1 MNLKHSGLQF
11 LEARRRCDCRLSGL
25 YASES
30 LTKMDDQVA
39 VAEYEAIKAEYDLEK
54 ACLSQMVKL
63 ETTLHDSRPLVQE
76 VTMKLGI
83 FASVWAAVRPQSLY
97 CGKFGSVL
105 TGTIFQITADIRKLK
120 NSLHRAE
127 DPTSQVRTLD
137 TCA

>member
-1 MNLKHSGLQF
+1 
-11 LEARRRCDCRLSGL
+11 
-25 YASES
+25 
-30 LTKMDDQVA
+30 MDDQVA

-83 FASVWAAVRPQSLY
+83 FASVWAAVRPQNFY
-97 CGKFGSVL
+97 CGKLGSVL
-105 TGTIFQITADIRKLK
+105 TGIIFQITADIRKLK

-127 DPTSQVRTLD
+127 DPTSQVRALD